1 MKSVTINV
9 SFTAEVPDGT
19 NIENIIVNLPSHQ
32 VEIMERTTT
41 KKHPLF
47 VIVDGAQVSEYE
59 TLEAFENAKV
69 S

>member
-32 VEIMERTTT
+32 VEIMELTT
-41 KKHPLF
+41 KKRPRY
-47 VIVDGAQVSEYE
+47 VTVDGAQVSEYE
-59 TLEAFENAKV
+59 TLNAFENEKV